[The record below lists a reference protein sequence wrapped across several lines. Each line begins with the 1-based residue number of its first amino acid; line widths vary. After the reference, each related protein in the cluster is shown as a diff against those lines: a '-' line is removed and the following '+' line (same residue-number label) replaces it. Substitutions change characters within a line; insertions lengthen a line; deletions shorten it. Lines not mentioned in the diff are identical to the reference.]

1 MVQFRT
7 GIENLRLI
15 FQLMYPI
22 KRLGLVSTSKVTAG
36 VDYGLGTPR
45 GMPDIVTPNPK
56 QFPEILG
63 GSAPCQ

>member
-7 GIENLRLI
+7 GIESLGLI

-22 KRLGLVSTSKVTAG
+22 KRLGLESRSKVTAG
-36 VDYGLGTPR
+36 VDCGLGALR
-45 GMPDIVTPNPK
+45 VTPKPK
-56 QFPEILG
+56 QFLEILG